1 MSLWFQASPSNY
13 DPTETRSIGFGQ
25 VKRGSSIFG
34 DPQENETSQMS
45 AAAGGITQNF
55 SSKVS
60 ISPTIDTSFNFDG
73 PYFNNNSLTLTNAIN
88 NNILQNFQVNNL
100 MQTIENIVQL
110 FSGGFTN
117 YDARITALEAWRATG
132 STACSG
138 GTVVAMEDWYY
149 DDVDEIIQKVRST
162 FRIQEGLITSF
173 DGSVDP
179 TSSCP
184 GGTPNGNEPISTCPP

>member
-25 VKRGSSIFG
+25 VKRGGSVFG
-34 DPQENETSQMS
+34 DPQDNETSQMS

-73 PYFNNNSLTLTNAIN
+73 PYFNNNSMTLTNAIN

-100 MQTIENIVQL
+100 MQTIENIMQL
-110 FSGGFTN
+110 FFGSSNADFE
-117 YDARITALEAWRATG
+117 ARITALETWRATG
-132 STACSG
+132 LDSDPIVMRDWSFD
-138 GTVVAMEDWYY
+138 GTTIKNEYSQFAF
-149 DDVDEIIQKVRST
+149 VD
-162 FRIQEGLITSF
+162 GLITAVDETTLP
-173 DGSVDP
+173 DGD
-179 TSSCP
+179 TTTTACP
-184 GGTPNGNEPISTCPP
+184 